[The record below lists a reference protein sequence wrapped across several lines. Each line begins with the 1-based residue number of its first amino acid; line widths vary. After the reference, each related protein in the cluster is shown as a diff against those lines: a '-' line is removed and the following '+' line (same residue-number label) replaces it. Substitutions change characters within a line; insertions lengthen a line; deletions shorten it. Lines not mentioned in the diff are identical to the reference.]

1 MAEDDAISVTNRFID
16 FHCVFNPTT
25 QREYPSI
32 LALYIFNDL
41 YENKLNPTRANN
53 SFMIHG
59 NCNLAS
65 EDILPVLRMTN

>member
-16 FHCVFNPTT
+16 FHCVLI
-25 QREYPSI
+25 RLHSESI
-32 LALYIFNDL
+32 RVYLHYIFNDL
-41 YENKLNPTRANN
+41 NENKLNPTRANN